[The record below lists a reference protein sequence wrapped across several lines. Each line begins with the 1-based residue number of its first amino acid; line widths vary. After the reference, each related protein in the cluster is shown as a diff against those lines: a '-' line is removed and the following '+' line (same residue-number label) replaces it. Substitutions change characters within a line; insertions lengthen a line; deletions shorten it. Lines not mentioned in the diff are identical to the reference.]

1 MREEEEKVLAIDGK
15 VYTKDQ
21 LFRMNFL
28 FIGGEFHGREAKTI
42 NGIEIKDLTM
52 TEVLNIGKKKH
63 ETR

>member
-42 NGIEIKDLTM
+42 NGIEIKDLSL
-52 TEVLNIGKKKH
+52 TEVLNIGKKKD
-63 ETR
+63 EIR

>member
-1 MREEEEKVLAIDGK
+1 MKEEEEKVPAIDGK

-21 LFRMNFL
+21 LVRMNFL

-52 TEVLNIGKKKH
+52 TQVLNIGKKKD